1 MSRPITTKIGFS
13 GRVDTAGVLIDRDG
27 TLAGVPGGAVA
38 PYTGQF
44 RDNPDCA
51 VILDRLYER
60 DRASARARSASRM
73 KLSPFSLR
81 YDRVGTPE
89 YVACTKPVRRISL
102 KVWDSL

>member
-44 RDNPDCA
+44 RDNPDCT
-51 VILDRLYER
+51 VILDRLY
-60 DRASARARSASRM
+60 DRVGARARA
-73 KLSPFSLR
+73 
-81 YDRVGTPE
+81 
-89 YVACTKPVRRISL
+89 RRG
-102 KVWDSL
+102 